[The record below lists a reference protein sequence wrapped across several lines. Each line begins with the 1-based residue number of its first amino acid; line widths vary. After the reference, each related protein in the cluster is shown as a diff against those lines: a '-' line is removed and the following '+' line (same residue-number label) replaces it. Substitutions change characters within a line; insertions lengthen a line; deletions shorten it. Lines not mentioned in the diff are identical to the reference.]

1 MLLNV
6 NYSRIIIDGV
16 AMFKTMFKKSFI
28 LALLLLF
35 AAFISPA
42 FGSDKDDIAS
52 ILTKTETPDGV
63 VFEVIGSDGAYLTGA
78 LEKIQKYKETLQKKF
93 PKLDIAVVSHGSEQF
108 ALTTDNAEKYK
119 KAHDGVKRL
128 VASDVPVYICETH
141 ASWRDV
147 TAEEFPDYINVAS
160 QGPAQIKQY
169 QELGYT
175 LVVID

>member
-1 MLLNV
+1 MRTIV
-6 NYSRIIIDGV
+6 SKYNYHGGLFMSKHALFSKV
-16 AMFKTMFKKSFI
+16 VLFI
-28 LALLLLF
+28 TLLLF
-35 AAFISPA
+35 SNILFA
-42 FGSDKDDIAS
+42 SDKSDIAK
-52 ILTKTETPDGV
+52 ILTLNETPDGV
-63 VFEVIGSDGAYLTGA
+63 VFEVIGSDGKYLTDA
-78 LEKIQKYKETLQKKF
+78 LEKIQKYKDQLQKKF

-108 ALTTDNAEKYK
+108 ALTTDNAKKFK
-119 KAHDGVKRL
+119 KAHSSVKRL

>member
-1 MLLNV
+1 MFQNKF
-6 NYSRIIIDGV
+6 II
-16 AMFKTMFKKSFI
+16 KI
-28 LALLLLF
+28 LSLFTLLLF
-35 AAFISPA
+35 SSLSFA
-42 FGSDKDDIAS
+42 SDKEDIAK
-52 ILTKTETPDGV
+52 ILAQSETPDGV
-63 VFEVIGSDGAYLTGA
+63 VFEVIGSDAEYLTNA
-78 LEKIQKYKETLQKKF
+78 LERIQKYKETLQEKF

-108 ALTTDNAEKYK
+108 ALTTENAEKNK
-119 KAHDGVKRL
+119 KAHNSVKRL

-147 TAEEFPDYINVAS
+147 AAEDFPKYISIAT

>member
-1 MLLNV
+1 
-6 NYSRIIIDGV
+6 
-16 AMFKTMFKKSFI
+16 MFKISSV
-28 LALLLLF
+28 LALVLLITPLF
-35 AAFISPA
+35 A
-42 FGSDKDDIAS
+42 SDKDNIAQ
-52 ILTKTETPDGV
+52 ILTKSETPDGV
-63 VFEVIGSDGAYLTGA
+63 VFEVIGSDGDYLTSA
-78 LEKIQKYKETLQKKF
+78 LDKIQDYKKQLQAKF

-108 ALTTDNAEKYK
+108 ALTSDNAKKFK
-119 KAHDGVKRL
+119 KAHNSVKRL

-147 TAEEFPDYINVAS
+147 TAEEFPEYISVAS

>member
-1 MLLNV
+1 
-6 NYSRIIIDGV
+6 
-16 AMFKTMFKKSFI
+16 MFKKISALILTLFI
-28 LALLLLF
+28 LPIF
-35 AAFISPA
+35 A
-42 FGSDKDDIAS
+42 GDKEDIAQ
-52 ILTKTETPDGV
+52 ILTQTETPDGI
-63 VFEVIGSDGAYLTGA
+63 VFEVIGSDGAYLTEA
-78 LEKIQKYKETLQKKF
+78 LERIQKYKEQLQQKF

-119 KAHDGVKRL
+119 KAHSSVKRL

-147 TAEEFPDYINVAS
+147 SAEEFPDYINVAS

-175 LVVID
+175 LVVIQ

>member
-1 MLLNV
+1 
-6 NYSRIIIDGV
+6 
-16 AMFKTMFKKSFI
+16 MFKISSVIT
-28 LALLLLF
+28 LLLF
-35 AAFISPA
+35 LASPIFA
-42 FGSDKDDIAS
+42 SDKEDIDKLLAMS
-52 ILTKTETPDGV
+52 ETPDGV
-63 VFEVIGSDGAYLTGA
+63 VFELIGSDGAYLTKS
-78 LEKIQKYKETLQKKF
+78 LEKVQKYKEQLQKKF

-108 ALTTDNAEKYK
+108 SLTTDNAKKYK

-147 TAEEFPDYINVAS
+147 TAEEFPDYINVAP

>member
-1 MLLNV
+1 
-6 NYSRIIIDGV
+6 
-16 AMFKTMFKKSFI
+16 MFKISSA
-28 LALLLLF
+28 LALVLLLGPLFSPVF
-35 AAFISPA
+35 A
-42 FGSDKDDIAS
+42 SDKEDIAQ
-52 ILTKTETPDGV
+52 ILTKSETPDGV
-63 VFEVIGSDGAYLTGA
+63 VFEVIGSNGAYLTKA
-78 LEKIQKYKETLQKKF
+78 LEKIQNYKTVLQEKF

-108 ALTTDNAEKYK
+108 ALTTDNAKKFK
-119 KAHDGVKRL
+119 KAHSSVKRL

-147 TAEEFPDYINVAS
+147 TAEEFPEYINVAS

>member
-1 MLLNV
+1 
-6 NYSRIIIDGV
+6 
-16 AMFKTMFKKSFI
+16 MFKISSV
-28 LALLLLF
+28 LAFVFLIAPLF
-35 AAFISPA
+35 A
-42 FGSDKDDIAS
+42 SDKEDIAQ
-52 ILTKTETPDGV
+52 ILTKSETPDGV
-63 VFEVIGSDGAYLTGA
+63 VFEVIGSDGDYLTKA
-78 LEKIQKYKETLQKKF
+78 LEKIQNYKKQLQTKF

-108 ALTTDNAEKYK
+108 ALTSDNAQKYK
-119 KAHDGVKRL
+119 KAHNSVKRL

-147 TAEEFPDYINVAS
+147 TAEEFPNYINVAS

>member
-1 MLLNV
+1 MSFDGITMLKKK
-6 NYSRIIIDGV
+6 
-16 AMFKTMFKKSFI
+16 FKILSILALVFI
-28 LALLLLF
+28 LAPLF
-35 AAFISPA
+35 A
-42 FGSDKDDIAS
+42 SDKEDIAQ
-52 ILTKTETPDGV
+52 ILTKSETPDGV
-63 VFEVIGSDGAYLTGA
+63 VFEVIGSDGAYLTKA
-78 LEKIQKYKETLQKKF
+78 LEKIQNYKEQLQTKF

-108 ALTTDNAEKYK
+108 ALTSDNAKKFK
-119 KAHDGVKRL
+119 KAHNSVKRL

-147 TAEEFPDYINVAS
+147 SAEEFPDYINVAT

>member
-1 MLLNV
+1 
-6 NYSRIIIDGV
+6 
-16 AMFKTMFKKSFI
+16 MFKSSLIITF
-28 LALLLLF
+28 LLLVAPVF
-35 AAFISPA
+35 A
-42 FGSDKDDIAS
+42 SDKEDIAN

-63 VFEVIGSDGAYLTGA
+63 VFEVIGSDGSYLTKA
-78 LEKIQKYKETLQKKF
+78 LDKIQKYKEQLQKKF
-93 PKLDIAVVSHGSEQF
+93 PDLDIAVVSHGSEQF
-108 ALTTDNAEKYK
+108 ALTSDNAKKYK
-119 KAHDGVKRL
+119 KAHSSVKRL

-141 ASWRDV
+141 ASWRDI

>member
-1 MLLNV
+1 
-6 NYSRIIIDGV
+6 
-16 AMFKTMFKKSFI
+16 MFKISSA
-28 LALLLLF
+28 LALVLLL
-35 AAFISPA
+35 SPLFSPTLA
-42 FGSDKDDIAS
+42 GDNEDIAQ
-52 ILTKTETPDGV
+52 ILTKSETPDGV
-63 VFEVIGSDGAYLTGA
+63 VFEVIGSDGNYLTKA
-78 LEKIQKYKETLQKKF
+78 LEKIQGYKKVLQEKF

-108 ALTTDNAEKYK
+108 ALTTDNANKFK
-119 KAHDGVKRL
+119 KAHSSVKRL

-147 TAEEFPDYINVAS
+147 TAEEFPEYINVAS

>member
-1 MLLNV
+1 MLKTNV
-6 NYSRIIIDGV
+6 VEFNAIIKI
-16 AMFKTMFKKSFI
+16 FSF
-28 LALLLLF
+28 LALLLFSSLSL
-35 AAFISPA
+35 A
-42 FGSDKDDIAS
+42 SDKDDIAK
-52 ILTKTETPDGV
+52 ILAQSETPDGV
-63 VFEVIGSDGAYLTGA
+63 VFELIGSDAQYLTNA
-78 LEKIQKYKETLQKKF
+78 LARIQTYKETLQKKF

-108 ALTTDNAEKYK
+108 GLTTKNATKNK
-119 KAHDGVKRL
+119 KAHNSVKRL

-147 TAEEFPDYINVAS
+147 EAEDFPKYISIAA

>member
-1 MLLNV
+1 MSKN
-6 NYSRIIIDGV
+6 
-16 AMFKTMFKKSFI
+16 MFKKISALILTLFI
-28 LALLLLF
+28 LPIF
-35 AAFISPA
+35 A
-42 FGSDKDDIAS
+42 GDKEDIAQ
-52 ILTKTETPDGV
+52 ILTQTETPDGI
-63 VFEVIGSDGAYLTGA
+63 VFEVIGSDGAYLTEA
-78 LEKIQKYKETLQKKF
+78 LERIQKYKEQLQQKF

-119 KAHDGVKRL
+119 KAHSSVKRL

-147 TAEEFPDYINVAS
+147 SAEEFPDYINVAS

-175 LVVID
+175 LVVIQ

>member
-1 MLLNV
+1 MQKGTLFSKAAIFLTLFIF
-6 NYSRIIIDGV
+6 SSTLFASDKQDID
-16 AMFKTMFKKSFI
+16 KI
-28 LALLLLF
+28 LAK
-35 AAFISPA
+35 S
-42 FGSDKDDIAS
+42 
-52 ILTKTETPDGV
+52 ETPDGI
-63 VFEVIGSDGAYLTGA
+63 VFEVIGSDGKYLTEA
-78 LEKIQKYKETLQKKF
+78 LEKIQKYKEQLQKKF

-108 ALTTDNAEKYK
+108 SLTTKNAEKNK
-119 KAHDGVKRL
+119 KAHDSVKRL

-147 TAEEFPDYINVAS
+147 AAEDFPKYISIAA